1 MTTSSE
7 LQSAAERLMLYH
19 ETLGGSCSPYR
30 VQDEYTF
37 DGDAV
42 MLADHVL
49 DDLYRH
55 YPHGYMDKV
64 DYEEEL
70 GNADGGNL
78 VCPSVEDLC
87 ARRRCA
93 KEYCGVVEV
102 EVRLV
107 RVVIEPTNE
116 EDKSCQ

>member
-7 LQSAAERLMLYH
+7 LRSAAERLRLYH

-49 DDLYRH
+49 DFLDNH

-64 DYEEEL
+64 DYEEEV
-70 GNADGGNL
+70 GRADGGSGVFASIEETL
-78 VCPSVEDLC
+78 R
-87 ARRRCA
+87 ARRCA
-93 KEYCGVVEV
+93 NECGVVEV

-107 RVVIEPTNE
+107 RVVIEPTKE
-116 EDKSCQ
+116 VG